1 MTSPEQT
8 IRNAL
13 KCSDREQWHPKQ
25 RGDKIIVKSERFTA
39 EITGAQYDK
48 EAVCKYIAAV
58 SPENIAALLAVIDE
72 LRAEISDMR
81 AQKDYSLPEDIGR
94 DLIRL
99 AYRVNMEMVKKEPAG

>member
-1 MTSPEQT
+1 MTENT
-8 IRNAL
+8 IRAAL
-13 KCSDREQWHPKQ
+13 SCIDREQWHPKQ

-58 SPENIAALLAVIDE
+58 SPENIAGLLSVIDG

-81 AQKDYSLPEDIGR
+81 AQKDYSLSEDIGR

>member
-1 MTSPEQT
+1 MTEQT

-13 KCSDREQWHPKQ
+13 TCIDPEQWHPKQ

-58 SPENIAALLAVIDE
+58 SPENILALLAVIDG
-72 LRAEISDMR
+72 LREEIKSRGYND
-81 AQKDYSLPEDIGR
+81 DIWGN
-94 DLIRL
+94 I
-99 AYRVNMEMVKKEPAG
+99 VKLHMKEPAG